1 MIINIDCR
9 ERKLIELIKSK
20 EINNT
25 EIVVKNLELGD
36 IIICDNS
43 GVELLIIERKSLN
56 DLAGSIKDGRYH
68 EQSLRLAAHPLHNHN
83 IIYLLEGNIKNYR
96 PAPIPNPVIKSTIY
110 SSICSILY
118 FKGFSV
124 LQTQD
129 IGETV
134 EMIIRIADKLSREK
148 KTGYYSNTVSTD
160 NNTGQQ
166 ISYIDAIKTHK
177 SSNITPDN
185 FQILVLK
192 SIPGI
197 GPLVAKGLM
206 SKYETINDLVNDLHN
221 DKNCL
226 DNEKYIAEGTG
237 KSKSFGKKTIEKLL
251 YYFKIE

>member
-20 EINNT
+20 EISNV

-36 IIICDNS
+36 IIICDSS

-83 IIYLLEGNIKNYR
+83 IIYLLEGNIKSYR

-118 FKGFSV
+118 FKGFSI

-134 EMIIRIADKLSREK
+134 EMIIRLTDKLSREK
-148 KTGYYSNTVSTD
+148 KQAYYSNINTITSVSD
-160 NNTGQQ
+160 QQ
-166 ISYIDAIKTHK
+166 ISYIDTIKTHK
-177 SSNITPDN
+177 SSNINPDN

-197 GPLVAKGLM
+197 GPQVAKGLM
-206 SKYETINDLVNDLHN
+206 SKYETVNDLINDLHN
-221 DKNCL
+221 DKTCL
-226 DNEKYIAEGTG
+226 NNEKYFVEGSDKG
-237 KSKSFGKKTIEKLL
+237 KSFGKKTIEKLL